1 MARYNN
7 IFDFTGSIGNLVFY
21 RHRGKLCVRR
31 KPVRKNKTVSPAQAI
46 SRKKFLKANEFVKS
60 LTPLIN
66 TTIQPYKHLSASN
79 QLMSHI
85 MKQAFFGNYP
95 DIKIDYSLVP
105 VSNGDLQSAFGE
117 QVACNSGNL
126 IFTWNDDLPLK
137 YGSENDT
144 VILVAYCEDLNQC
157 IYSTNTTIRR
167 TGIATLSVQPFKDRA
182 VHTWIAFRSEDGKL
196 TSKSTYMGTLL
207 VT

>member
-1 MARYNN
+1 MARLNN
-7 IFDFTGSIGNLVFY
+7 FFDFTGSIGNLVFY
-21 RHRGKLCVRR
+21 RHRGKLCVRT

-46 SRKKFLKANEFVKS
+46 SQKKFVKANEFVRC

-85 MKQAFFGNYP
+85 MKQALFGNYP

-105 VSNGDLQSAFGE
+105 VSNGNLQSALGE
-117 QVACNSGNL
+117 KVACNTGNL
-126 IFTWNDDLPLK
+126 IFTWNDDVLTDNA
-137 YGSENDT
+137 SENDT

-157 IYSTNTTIRR
+157 LYSTNTTIRR
-167 TGIATLSVQPFKDRA
+167 TGIATLGVQPFKDRE

-196 TSKSTYMGTLL
+196 TSKSTFTGALL